1 MAREGARHY
10 ERDRRLLGKK
20 SQDILMEVEELET
33 FSFGPA
39 DVAGIITALT
49 ENACD

>member
-10 ERDRRLLGKK
+10 ERDRRLLGK
-20 SQDILMEVEELET
+20 SEDILMEVEELE
-33 FSFGPA
+33 SFPLGLA